1 MADVESNGATKRG
14 KESKIIDR
22 SLWSRDFPAFFFSLY
37 IQRIYNERSISEF
50 SGRHERKFTA
60 GTSGVEDENID
71 RDGGEAEMRR
81 ELLINRPM
89 PRSGV
94 KFLEEKEA
102 RDERGMQLLQVS
114 MKIDS
119 PGD

>member
-1 MADVESNGATKRG
+1 
-14 KESKIIDR
+14 
-22 SLWSRDFPAFFFSLY
+22 
-37 IQRIYNERSISEF
+37 
-50 SGRHERKFTA
+50 
-60 GTSGVEDENID
+60 
-71 RDGGEAEMRR
+71 MRR

-114 MKIDS
+114 MKNRLAGRLILGLIQPTLGQPS
-119 PGD
+119 PLY